1 MIFTIL
7 LDTALIPK
15 MCRHLLILTLLLP
28 TRLLPTN
35 VQTLYASNNACPL
48 VRFQHTCRH
57 VCASSNAFGHL
68 SHPSKCLH
76 AVSFTKSLHTHLKHL
91 QQLLTQP
98 DALHL
103 KTAEEAL
110 APAAAAAVGV
120 GVGALSAAAAA
131 AELTVDVS
139 APFAVADA

>member
-1 MIFTIL
+1 
-7 LDTALIPK
+7 
-15 MCRHLLILTLLLP
+15 
-28 TRLLPTN
+28 
-35 VQTLYASNNACPL
+35 
-48 VRFQHTCRH
+48 
-57 VCASSNAFGHL
+57 
-68 SHPSKCLH
+68 
-76 AVSFTKSLHTHLKHL
+76 LKHL

-110 APAAAAAVGV
+110 APAAAAAAVGV